1 MPFWIG
7 LVTLVIGLTL
17 VVTSRVERESVPPW
31 LPRLAVAVT
40 ALGAGTLASTRPGV
54 AWSLSSISF
63 SLVAIVLLVLVIRDT
78 LRR

>member
-1 MPFWIG
+1 MSLWIG
-7 LVTLVIGLTL
+7 LATLVLGVTLVI
-17 VVTSRVERESVPPW
+17 TSRLERDSVPAW

-40 ALGAGTLASTRPGV
+40 SLGAGTLAATRPGLE
-54 AWSLSSISF
+54 WSFASIGF